1 MGSHLAA
8 GEFGSDQRL
17 LRRCLEQADE
27 HELLNACVG
36 LSRVSASSG
45 AELATGLASAALND
59 VHDLWAPA
67 LAVAATQGG
76 RSRGVGTVA
85 ESEENW
91 LPLAELAA
99 TLPSGNTNLR
109 RRGADR
115 NASGRLR

>member
-1 MGSHLAA
+1 M
-8 GEFGSDQRL
+8 
-17 LRRCLEQADE
+17 
-27 HELLNACVG
+27 
-36 LSRVSASSG
+36 SASSG

-76 RSRGVGTVA
+76 PFVRALERVA

-99 TLPSGNTNLR
+99 TLPMGNTNLR
-109 RRGADR
+109 RLALIATQRSAPQ
-115 NASGRLR
+115 